1 MGLRFRKSV
10 KIAPGVKLNFSKSG
24 VSTTFGGKGFSTT
37 VSKRG
42 TYRNIGIPG
51 TGISYRKKIAGRSS
65 KSHAS
70 HKTARTR
77 VSSSSRA
84 GSAQPKLPAAVQEW
98 IALTGESNPSAS
110 ISLSDTGEVTIE
122 DSHGRVITDPQLISV
137 IKRTPQYK
145 QQMAVLVENQ
155 RKEVAG
161 KVDDLN
167 SETQS
172 IVGIGGNSA
181 DVFSPEQFAGALE
194 ELEPDWYEPAEF
206 EEDEPDQDSVVM
218 ALSEEADKNVKG
230 LPWKVKKLR
239 QQYVEDNFASR
250 FASKHDGWAARKESF
265 DKAEREKAANLNAQ
279 FQDEYEQTKFA
290 LERAI
295 SGDSDYIEEQ
305 SSNWLAECQQWIAH
319 SELDIDFDIA
329 FEYHDDVQALMVDLD
344 LPEIE
349 NLPTQ
354 VATQLANGN
363 LKMKDKTQKTLRAEY
378 AQCVFG
384 LAEFVSSNLFN
395 VSPVIE
401 TVVISGYTQR
411 RNKSGDLVDDYIY
424 SIRFTRDDFYGV
436 NWDRNNPEVFCMSF
450 ENRCNMTTTKVFK
463 AIEPYEE

>member
-51 TGISYRKKIAGRSS
+51 TGISYRKKIAGGSS
-65 KSHAS
+65 KSHAT
-70 HKTARTR
+70 HKTGHSR
-77 VSSSSRA
+77 VGASSHSGAS
-84 GSAQPKLPAAVQEW
+84 QPKLPAAVQEW

-110 ISLSDTGEVTIE
+110 ISLSDTGKVTIE

-145 QQMAVLVENQ
+145 KQMSVLVENQ
-155 RKEVAG
+155 RREVAD

-167 SETQS
+167 SGTES
-172 IVGIGGNSA
+172 IVNIGANSA
-181 DVFSPEQFAGALE
+181 EVLAPEQFEEALD
-194 ELEPDWYEPAEF
+194 ELKPERCEPQRFDEP
-206 EEDEPDQDSVVM
+206 EPDQDSIAM
-218 ALSEEADKNVKG
+218 MLSEEADKSVKG
-230 LPWKVKKLR
+230 MPWKVKKLR
-239 QQYVEDNFASR
+239 QQYVEANFASR
-250 FASKHDGWAARKESF
+250 FASEHSGWIARKKVFERSELE
-265 DKAEREKAANLNAQ
+265 KAERLNAEYQ
-279 FQDEYEQTKFA
+279 EKYEQTKA
-290 LERAI
+290 SLEYAI
-295 SGDSDYIEEQ
+295 AGASDYIEEQ
-305 SSNWLAECQQWIAH
+305 SSAWLADCQQWVAS

-329 FEYHDDVQALMVDLD
+329 FEYHDDVQTLMVDLD

-349 NLPTQ
+349 DLPAQ

-363 LKMKDKTQKTLRAEY
+363 LKMKDKTQKALRAEY

-395 VSPVIE
+395 VSPKIE
-401 TVVISGYTQR
+401 VVVVSGYTQR
-411 RNKSGDLVDDYIY
+411 RNKSGELVDDYIY
-424 SIRFTRDDFYGV
+424 SIRFARESFYGV
-436 NWDRNNPEVFCMSF
+436 NWARNNPEVFCMSF